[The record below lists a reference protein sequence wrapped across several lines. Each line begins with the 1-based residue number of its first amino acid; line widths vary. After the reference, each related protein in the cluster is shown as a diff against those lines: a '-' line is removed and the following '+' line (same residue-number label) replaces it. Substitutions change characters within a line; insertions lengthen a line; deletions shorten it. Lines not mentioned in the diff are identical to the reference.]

1 MQLYLGTGGAR
12 CTTVRAS
19 GPYLRYGY
27 RRFAPYHVL
36 VHSAHPYRL
45 YCGPFVHSTGK
56 GFVEAKPGQYAGRQ
70 RGSLLVP
77 FIVEATGGIARA
89 GRAQCGLLARRAKAA
104 SARDRTTYGRAR
116 YSTRQFYLHH
126 TRLIA
131 KAAVVNDAMGIR
143 EQVQGL
149 RQRVCAAHAAAS
161 GWP

>member
-1 MQLYLGTGGAR
+1 MKVGGAPIGQR
-12 CTTVRAS
+12 GRRAE
-19 GPYLRYGY
+19 
-27 RRFAPYHVL
+27 
-36 VHSAHPYRL
+36 
-45 YCGPFVHSTGK
+45 GPFNHSTGK
-56 GFVEAKPGQYAGRQ
+56 GYVEAKPGQYAGRQ
-70 RGSLLVP
+70 RGSHLIVFL
-77 FIVEATGGIARA
+77 VEATGGIARA
-89 GRAQCGLLARRAKAA
+89 GRAQCGLLTRRAKAK

-116 YSTRQFYLHH
+116 NSTRLFYLHH

>member
-1 MQLYLGTGGAR
+1 MNA
-12 CTTVRAS
+12 
-19 GPYLRYGY
+19 
-27 RRFAPYHVL
+27 VL
-36 VHSAHPYRL
+36 VSKVFP
-45 YCGPFVHSTGK
+45 
-56 GFVEAKPGQYAGRQ
+56 VEAK
-70 RGSLLVP
+70 
-77 FIVEATGGIARA
+77 
-89 GRAQCGLLARRAKAA
+89 

-116 YSTRQFYLHH
+116 NSTRLFYLHH

>member
-1 MQLYLGTGGAR
+1 MKILKN
-12 CTTVRAS
+12 AS
-19 GPYLRYGY
+19 RVSV
-27 RRFAPYHVL
+27 VL
-36 VHSAHPYRL
+36 
-45 YCGPFVHSTGK
+45 
-56 GFVEAKPGQYAGRQ
+56 AGV
-70 RGSLLVP
+70 SMKILN
-77 FIVEATGGIARA
+77 E
-89 GRAQCGLLARRAKAA
+89 KS

-116 YSTRQFYLHH
+116 NSTRLFYLHH

>member
-1 MQLYLGTGGAR
+1 MKVGGAPIGQR
-12 CTTVRAS
+12 GRRAE
-19 GPYLRYGY
+19 
-27 RRFAPYHVL
+27 
-36 VHSAHPYRL
+36 
-45 YCGPFVHSTGK
+45 GPFVHSTGK
-56 GFVEAKPGQYAGRQ
+56 GYVEAKPGQYAGRQ
-70 RGSLLVP
+70 RGSHLVA
-77 FIVEATGGIARA
+77 FII
-89 GRAQCGLLARRAKAA
+89 GRAQCGLLTRRAKAT

-116 YSTRQFYLHH
+116 NSTRLFYLHH

>member
-1 MQLYLGTGGAR
+1 MK
-12 CTTVRAS
+12 V
-19 GPYLRYGY
+19 
-27 RRFAPYHVL
+27 F
-36 VHSAHPYRL
+36 HSIRMSLPIQ
-45 YCGPFVHSTGK
+45 
-56 GFVEAKPGQYAGRQ
+56 KP
-70 RGSLLVP
+70 
-77 FIVEATGGIARA
+77 TGGIARA
-89 GRAQCGLLARRAKAA
+89 GRAQCGLLTRRAKAK

-116 YSTRQFYLHH
+116 NSTRLFYLHH

>member
-1 MQLYLGTGGAR
+1 MRACSAVQTAYCVGYNSRSVVTGWA
-12 CTTVRAS
+12 
-19 GPYLRYGY
+19 
-27 RRFAPYHVL
+27 
-36 VHSAHPYRL
+36 
-45 YCGPFVHSTGK
+45 HSTS
-56 GFVEAKPGQYAGRQ
+56 
-70 RGSLLVP
+70 GSCCDPLVT
-77 FIVEATGGIARA
+77 FIVEAVGGIARA
-89 GRAQCGLLARRAKAA
+89 GRAQCGLLTRRAKAT

-116 YSTRQFYLHH
+116 NSTRLFYLHH

>member
-1 MQLYLGTGGAR
+1 MLSSVR
-12 CTTVRAS
+12 PDTV
-19 GPYLRYGY
+19 
-27 RRFAPYHVL
+27 F
-36 VHSAHPYRL
+36 
-45 YCGPFVHSTGK
+45 
-56 GFVEAKPGQYAGRQ
+56 
-70 RGSLLVP
+70 
-77 FIVEATGGIARA
+77 
-89 GRAQCGLLARRAKAA
+89 GLLTRRAKAT

-116 YSTRQFYLHH
+116 NSTRLFYLHH

>member
-1 MQLYLGTGGAR
+1 MCCACALR
-12 CTTVRAS
+12 VRP
-19 GPYLRYGY
+19 G
-27 RRFAPYHVL
+27 V
-36 VHSAHPYRL
+36 
-45 YCGPFVHSTGK
+45 GK
-56 GFVEAKPGQYAGRQ
+56 IFTESNGR
-70 RGSLLVP
+70 
-77 FIVEATGGIARA
+77 
-89 GRAQCGLLARRAKAA
+89 ARRACAVRPPHAPCYSCKAT

-116 YSTRQFYLHH
+116 NSTRLFYLHH